1 MSYKASATDFF
12 LNVLSSV
19 NLLNKR
25 LCPLTAQERASIY
38 FCNAKESIE
47 GSSSEGHSFV
57 KIVLWLFACEHA
69 TCEVWVSSEKQYLL
83 TTCFITTTL
92 VCLLS
97 YLCLVLE

>member
-1 MSYKASATDFF
+1 MY
-12 LNVLSSV
+12 L
-19 NLLNKR
+19 
-25 LCPLTAQERASIY
+25 
-38 FCNAKESIE
+38 CNAKESTE

-57 KIVLWLFACEHA
+57 KIVLGLFACERA
-69 TCEVWVSSEKQYLL
+69 TCEVRVYSEKRYLL